1 MYILVIYLKFYVRV
15 VVDQRKHCNR
25 KTFQKFSNFLIVRS
39 GWSKC
44 LNKYWDPLLINS
56 MYLKK
61 QCHKGFTQK
70 TKLIF
75 AYGFDIAEIFES
87 KAQSFDT
94 AE

>member
-1 MYILVIYLKFYVRV
+1 
-15 VVDQRKHCNR
+15 
-25 KTFQKFSNFLIVRS
+25 
-39 GWSKC
+39 
-44 LNKYWDPLLINS
+44 